1 MVPVHLVKTP
11 SPSPSE
17 IEKIWRRYD
26 EDELRL
32 TSGVSE
38 RMLERGDAASKL
50 RILDIAT
57 GRGEPA
63 IRAAQVTQHGT
74 VVGIDSAAAML
85 KMAQERA
92 SREGVSNLQLL
103 EANALELPPLPFQEF
118 ELALC
123 RWGLM
128 YFSEPKK
135 TLAWVRKILHPS
147 GKFVAAFWAE
157 PHRVSYFY
165 HPRKLLANYVSL
177 PSHEFE
183 GSPTFRYAHI
193 ESIHSDFEEEGWR
206 IESIEE
212 MEVDVMEAR
221 SDQELIAWV
230 RAFGLN
236 RLTQLLPN
244 EIQQAW
250 ERELIEKS
258 QMYKKGTSYFLGGTT
273 RIVVASPR

>member
-1 MVPVHLVKTP
+1 MNTS

-32 TSGVSE
+32 TAALSE
-38 RMLERGDAASKL
+38 RMLERGDAGSKL

-63 IRAAQVTQHGT
+63 IRAAQMTQQGM

-92 SREGVSNLQLL
+92 SREGVTNLQLL
-103 EANALELPPLPFQEF
+103 EADAMELPPLPFHDF
-118 ELALC
+118 DLALC

-128 YFSEPKK
+128 YFSDPKK
-135 TLAWVRKILHPS
+135 TLAWVRKVFSIQPGNWWRPFGRALT
-147 GKFVAAFWAE
+147 AFPIFTTLENYWRTTY
-157 PHRVSYFY
+157 PFHRMNMKALQRFDMPKSNAFTAISK
-165 HPRKLLANYVSL
+165 RKD
-177 PSHEFE
+177 
-183 GSPTFRYAHI
+183 G
-193 ESIHSDFEEEGWR
+193 R
-206 IESIEE
+206 IDSIEE

-221 SDQELIAWV
+221 TDHELVAWV

-236 RLTQLLPN
+236 RLTQHLSN
-244 EIQQAW
+244 ELQQAW
-250 ERELIEKS
+250 ERDLIEQS
-258 QMYKKGTSYFLGGTT
+258 QNYKKGTSYYLGGVT
-273 RIVVASPR
+273 RIVVASPG

>member
-1 MVPVHLVKTP
+1 MNTS

-32 TSGVSE
+32 TAALSE
-38 RMLERGDAASKL
+38 RMLERGDAGSKL

-63 IRAAQVTQHGT
+63 IRAAQMTQQGM

-92 SREGVSNLQLL
+92 SREGVTNLQLL
-103 EANALELPPLPFQEF
+103 EADAMELPPLPFHDF
-118 ELALC
+118 DLALC

-128 YFSEPKK
+128 YFSDPKK
-135 TLAWVRKILHPS
+135 TLAWVRKVLHPS
-147 GKFVAAFWAE
+147 GKLVAAFWAE

-165 HPRKLLANYVSL
+165 HPRKLLANYVSI
-177 PSHEFE
+177 PSHEYE
-183 GSPTFRYAHI
+183 GSPTFRYAQV
-193 ESIHSDFEEEGWR
+193 ERIHSDFEEEGWR
-206 IESIEE
+206 IDSIEE

-221 SDQELIAWV
+221 SDHELVAWV

-236 RLTQLLPN
+236 RLTQDLSN
-244 EIQQAW
+244 ELQQTW
-250 ERELIEKS
+250 ERDLIEQS
-258 QMYKKGTSYFLGGTT
+258 QNYKKGTSYYLGGVT
-273 RIVVASPR
+273 RIVVASPG